1 MRQSRFSEEEIVNI
15 LKEGQST
22 SKLDDVLK
30 KYSISRGTYYK
41 WQSSYGGLEVTA
53 LKRLKQLETKNR
65 KLKEMYVKAC
75 LEKTI
80 LQEAIAGKL

>member
-1 MRQSRFSEEEIVNI
+1 MRRSRFNEEQIVAI
-15 LKEGQST
+15 LKEGQHAAC
-22 SKLDDVLK
+22 LEEVLK
-30 KYSISRGTYYK
+30 ENKISRGLYYK
-41 WQSSYGGLEVTA
+41 WRANYGNLEVSA
-53 LKRLKQLETKNR
+53 LKKLKQLESKNR